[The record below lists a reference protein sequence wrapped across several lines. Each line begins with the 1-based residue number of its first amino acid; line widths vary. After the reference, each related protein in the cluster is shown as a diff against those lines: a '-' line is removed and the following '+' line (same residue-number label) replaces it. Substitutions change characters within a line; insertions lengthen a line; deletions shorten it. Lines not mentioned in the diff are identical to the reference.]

1 MKGGRVG
8 VKNKIVCLS
17 TTNFYPLPT
26 RKQNVMTRLRH
37 AEILYFDP
45 PVSYIAPLKD
55 KRCFSRL
62 FARWAKSEEPQGN
75 LTVYHLP
82 PVLPFFNK
90 YRWVNR
96 WNQKRQAKFIKQK
109 MRKHGFGEDTVLWCY
124 SPSACDVVSQI
135 PHKKLVYDCVD
146 RHSAYKG
153 HITASVVDD
162 MERDLAG
169 GADMV
174 FSTAIGLHE
183 TLRGYNPNAEMIPN
197 GAAYEVFSR
206 VQFEKGSLPCPDAL
220 KNLPHPVFGFV
231 GMLQECIDY
240 ALIESLANA
249 RPDATIFFI
258 GRTLP
263 GVNLDHL
270 KKYSNIVFNGLVPQ
284 PELPAFIAQFD
295 VCLNVFRAGALSK
308 DVSPLKFYEYLAT
321 GKPIVSTREPLQVS
335 DFADVTYIVDNETEF
350 LEKCAEAA
358 AENDPEK
365 VQKRLA
371 YGKACSWSERVRQME
386 EHLYAKGIL
395 EEG

>member
-1 MKGGRVG
+1 M
-8 VKNKIVCLS
+8 KNKIVCLS
-17 TTNFYPLPT
+17 TTNFHPLPT
-26 RKQNVMTRLRH
+26 RKQNVMTRLRN
-37 AEILYFDP
+37 AEVLYFDP

-55 KRCFSRL
+55 RRCAARL
-62 FARWAKSEEPQGN
+62 FARWKKEDKPQGN
-75 LTVYHLP
+75 LTVYALP

-96 WNQKRQAKFIKQK
+96 LNQKRQARFVRKK
-109 MRKHGFGEDTVLWCY
+109 MQAHGFGADTVLWCY
-124 SPSACDVVSQI
+124 SPSSCDIVRRV
-135 PHKKLVYDCVD
+135 PHQKLVYDCVD

-153 HITASVVDD
+153 HINTAVVDG

-174 FSTAIGLHE
+174 FSTAVGLHE
-183 TLRGYNPNAEMIPN
+183 TLQAYNAEAKMIPN

-206 VQFEKGSLPCPDAL
+206 VQSERGSLPCPDAL
-220 KNLPHPVFGFV
+220 KNLPHPIYGFV

-240 ALIESLANA
+240 ALIERLAQA
-249 RPDATIFFI
+249 RPDATIFLI

-263 GVNLDHL
+263 GVDLEHL
-270 KKYSNIVFNGLVPQ
+270 KRYPNIVFHGLVPQ

-335 DFADVTYIVDNETEF
+335 DFADVVYIADDETAF
-350 LEKCAEAA
+350 LKACAEAA
-358 AENDPEK
+358 REDDPAK
-365 VQKRLA
+365 VEKRLA
-371 YGKACSWSERVRQME
+371 YGKACSWTERVRQME
-386 EHLYAKGIL
+386 GELYARGIL
-395 EEG
+395 QER